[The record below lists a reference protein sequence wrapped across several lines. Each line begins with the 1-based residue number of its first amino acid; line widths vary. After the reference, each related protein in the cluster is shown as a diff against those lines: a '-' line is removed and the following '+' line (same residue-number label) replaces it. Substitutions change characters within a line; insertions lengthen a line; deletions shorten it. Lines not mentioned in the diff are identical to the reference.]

1 MSPKARSQYFNCKQE
16 RKQTSISLTQASIN
30 PHHVLG
36 ENYLKRWDGLGRL
49 FTAKRF
55 RMYAPAV
62 TPRPIT
68 SSNLH
73 KKRGAF
79 SWQCNFRWSRKKRCY
94 ASNCYAC
101 PIHRGEKRIVW
112 MFEEWQQEI
121 CLLTQSNR
129 EFRQLD
135 QRGHQQT
142 IMLALVRFRVP
153 PPSQFQVNKVK
164 ARS

>member
-1 MSPKARSQYFNCKQE
+1 M
-16 RKQTSISLTQASIN
+16 
-30 PHHVLG
+30 
-36 ENYLKRWDGLGRL
+36 RL

-68 SSNLH
+68 SSNLYT
-73 KKRGAF
+73 KKRGR
-79 SWQCNFRWSRKKRCY
+79 SVDSSTSGGQEKKRCY
-94 ASNCYAC
+94 ASNSHAY
-101 PIHRGEKRIVW
+101 PIHMGKKTIVW
-112 MFEEWQQEI
+112 MFEEWQQEK
-121 CLLTQSNR
+121 CLLTRSNR

-153 PPSQFQVNKVK
+153 PPSQFQENKVK
-164 ARS
+164 ARSSVAGKLKMH